1 MIVHYILHTTFYM
14 VYICGHDPI
23 ENDLFK
29 SPTKREVEVVVCTS
43 TKGGGYIRERKR
55 KRKQLKSFSSLV
67 SLI

>member
-29 SPTKREVEVVVCTS
+29 SPTKREVEASRAVS
-43 TKGGGYIRERKR
+43 RGKDIREKGN
-55 KRKQLKSFSSLV
+55 S
-67 SLI
+67 

>member
-29 SPTKREVEVVVCTS
+29 SPTKREVEVVLQELE
-43 TKGGGYIRERKR
+43 GGI
-55 KRKQLKSFSSLV
+55 
-67 SLI
+67 

>member
-1 MIVHYILHTTFYM
+1 M

-29 SPTKREVEVVVCTS
+29 SPTKREVEAVILVLR
-43 TKGGGYIRERKR
+43 GEDIRERKR